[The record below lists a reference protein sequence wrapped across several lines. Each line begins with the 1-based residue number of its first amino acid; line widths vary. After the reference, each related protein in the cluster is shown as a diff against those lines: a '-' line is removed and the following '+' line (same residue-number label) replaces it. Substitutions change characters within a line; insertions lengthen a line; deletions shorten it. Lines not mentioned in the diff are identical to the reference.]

1 MLSSCYTIQEIHNTI
16 KFQKPNDGY
25 FLKNKRQMRRK
36 TMQEL
41 YMSV

>member
-1 MLSSCYTIQEIHNTI
+1 MFLEQNKVNKDFFVHV
-16 KFQKPNDGY
+16 NDGY